1 MSELIE
7 VAPPSDPE
15 KRNLKKDIWKG
26 INIFAATAIG
36 IGFLFI
42 QHTFNGDNEGFS
54 FGSIEETLYVYLLI
68 VPFIALQVAL
78 LILSGADK
86 KPANVAITRAMIAT
100 TVLLASFVPIL
111 MVTADLKE
119 MTARADAT
127 FIAYGKMDKLIN
139 VQRTSPDK
147 FEEEAFLIRLDLVLD
162 MFQRNGWT
170 QERIDKRRQQSM
182 QEWRRHHP
190 EAAPEAK

>member
-36 IGFLFI
+36 IGYLFV
-42 QHTFNGDNEGFS
+42 QHTFDGDNEGFS
-54 FGSIEETLYVYLLI
+54 FGSIQETLYVCLLV
-68 VPFIALQVAL
+68 VPFIALQIAL

-127 FIAYGKMDKLIN
+127 FIAYGKVAQLID
-139 VQRTSPDK
+139 VQRKTPDK
-147 FEEEAFLIRLDLVLD
+147 FEEEAFTIRLDLVLD
-162 MFQRNGWT
+162 MVQRNGWP
-170 QERIDKRRQQSM
+170 QARIDQQREQSM
-182 QEWRRHHP
+182 QEWRKRHPQAVP
-190 EAAPEAK
+190 ETK